1 MIQILSYY
9 VSQIRFVVSHYVH
22 TLNNYAPLTSP
33 YDSLKRLIFWALCVC
48 VCLEEEEPYCACV
61 AMSGRFC
68 SDEEGGALL
77 IEIGQLLL

>member
-48 VCLEEEEPYCACV
+48 VCVCV
-61 AMSGRFC
+61 FRGGRAILC
-68 SDEEGGALL
+68 LCGHEWEVLL
-77 IEIGQLLL
+77 